1 MAILVGALAVGGTML
16 GASPA
21 SALGTA
27 SKSCSS
33 SVTFTGQSAL
43 GYAETYQSFLSGCG
57 LTGVQSA
64 YRFGSGVLQY
74 SSIRYSTS
82 NALVAVPT
90 GAIGEG
96 GRHSV
101 TLPASGYASKITT

>member
-1 MAILVGALAVGGTML
+1 LAVGGTLL
-16 GASPA
+16 GAAPA

-33 SVTFTGQSAL
+33 SVTFTGQSSY
-43 GYAETYQSFLSGCG
+43 GWAETFQSSVSGCG
-57 LTGVQSA
+57 SVGAQSA

-74 SSIRYSTS
+74 SGITYGSSS
-82 NALVAVPT
+82 ALVTVPSGAV
-90 GAIGEG
+90 GEG

-101 TLPASGYASKITT
+101 TNPASGYASKITT